1 MNATVPSQFRCVWKR
16 EGLSVE
22 GAAPTEPEQAYWAQ
36 SASLFA
42 NVRTGSSTDSPTAF
56 AGRTTIDGD
65 TIRWDHLIT
74 AETSGADDAGTFTF
88 DNDTLIESGRIDV
101 GGFTVSFREWWTK
114 TSTSDAPV
122 AYVSGERG
130 IAIVGNDRAVIVID
144 GAGGGA
150 GGGAAVAGWV
160 LAASLDGWQVVI
172 ATVDGLAPP
181 TPTPSG
187 IECPRGWNWAQ
198 VP

>member
-36 SASLFA
+36 SASFFA
-42 NVRTGSSTDSPTAF
+42 DVRTGSSTDSPTAF

-101 GGFTVSFREWWTK
+101 G
-114 TSTSDAPV
+114 
-122 AYVSGERG
+122 
-130 IAIVGNDRAVIVID
+130 IVID